1 MTSRIALL
9 LAGAA
14 FLALPAAAQTTGTP
28 SSSNPPSMAQPAP
41 DKDTPSAASSS
52 SSTDSG
58 TSASSSTSD
67 TKTSASDTK
76 PSSDTKVAL
85 TEMKPG
91 QWRATKLT
99 GVNVYDNNKAKIGDI
114 SELIVNR
121 DGKIE
126 AVVVGVGG
134 FLGMGQHD
142 VAIPFQQVQWVDTPD
157 NSNRA
162 AGSSTP
168 PATSG
173 TGSSNTASGTGS
185 STTSG
190 TGTRTASNDSAGRNN
205 ENRGYPDHAV
215 VNMSKDELKAL
226 PEVHYTR

>member
-1 MTSRIALL
+1 MTSRIALA

-14 FLALPAAAQTTGTP
+14 LFALPAAAQTSGTSP
-28 SSSNPPSMAQPAP
+28 GSTPPSMAQPAP
-41 DKDTPSAASSS
+41 DKDTPSTA
-52 SSTDSG
+52 TSG
-58 TSASSSTSD
+58 TGATSATSASD
-67 TKTSASDTK
+67 TTTSASDTK
-76 PSSDTKVAL
+76 SSSDTKVAL

-99 GVNVYDNNKAKIGDI
+99 GVNVYDNNKNKIGDI

-142 VAIPFQQVQWVDTPD
+142 VAIPFQQVQWIDTPD

-168 PATSG
+168 PATS
-173 TGSSNTASGTGS
+173 SGTGS

-190 TGTRTASNDSAGRNN
+190 TGTRTAANDSAGRNN

-215 VNMSKDELKAL
+215 VNMTKDELKAL
-226 PEVHYTR
+226 PEVHYSR

>member
-1 MTSRIALL
+1 MTSRRALA

-14 FLALPAAAQTTGTP
+14 LLSLPAVAQTTGTSP
-28 SSSNPPSMAQPAP
+28 GSSPPTTAQPS
-41 DKDTPSAASSS
+41 DHST
-52 SSTDSG
+52 SSTTSSG
-58 TSASSSTSD
+58 TN
-67 TKTSASDTK
+67 ASDTK
-76 PSSDTKVAL
+76 QSSDTKAAL

-99 GVNVYDNNKAKIGDI
+99 GVNVYDNNKAKIGDV

-142 VAIPFQQVQWVDTPD
+142 VAIPFEQVQWVDTPPD
-157 NSNRA
+157 NNRA
-162 AGSSTP
+162 SGSSSSA
-168 PATSG
+168 PATG
-173 TGSSNTASGTGS
+173 TGSGSSATGS
-185 STTSG
+185 SG
-190 TGTRTASNDSAGRNN
+190 TGTSSAGNDTSTRSGANA

-215 VNMSKDELKAL
+215 VSMTKDQLKAL
-226 PEVHYTR
+226 PEVHYGR

>member
-1 MTSRIALL
+1 MEKFKMTSRIALA

-14 FLALPAAAQTTGTP
+14 LLSLPAVAQTTGTSP
-28 SSSNPPSMAQPAP
+28 GSSPPTTAQPS
-41 DKDTPSAASSS
+41 DHST
-52 SSTDSG
+52 SSTTSSG
-58 TSASSSTSD
+58 TNAAD
-67 TKTSASDTK
+67 TKQ
-76 PSSDTKVAL
+76 SSDTKAAL
-85 TEMKPG
+85 TEMRPG

-99 GVNVYDNNKAKIGDI
+99 GVNVYDNNKNKIGDV

-168 PATSG
+168 PATSSTP
-173 TGSSNTASGTGS
+173 TGSSNTATRSD
-185 STTSG
+185 
-190 TGTRTASNDSAGRNN
+190 TGTRTAATDNAGRNT

-226 PEVHYTR
+226 PE